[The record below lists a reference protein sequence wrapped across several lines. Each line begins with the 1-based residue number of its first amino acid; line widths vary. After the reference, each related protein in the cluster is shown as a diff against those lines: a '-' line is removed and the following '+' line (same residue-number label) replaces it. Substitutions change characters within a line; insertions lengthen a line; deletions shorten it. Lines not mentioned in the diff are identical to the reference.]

1 MNKIGGSNANLS
13 QSLQQQRIA
22 QQQQEA
28 TQNELRQLNRNIA
41 SAQTQ
46 NAQTIGRTVN
56 KSEAEVKTGQQPLL
70 DHFEVSQPALAQDSE
85 GAEFQAG
92 KSLPADAPQSV
103 AIGGAG
109 QETASP
115 STSPSAEA
123 LANFTETLFALQHGD
138 KKELENIV
146 TEAMS
151 VDTSKLGESGQ
162 EISLAATALR
172 TALAKL
178 QAKMPNASKEQI
190 REAAKTDPEIAK
202 WAAIADAAGGYL
214 SAMKAEGGALPPAD
228 SGRGASS
235 EVPPAAGGQQP
246 QNPVSDP
253 AKSPF
258 SLDPVTQAQ
267 MMADNVKT
275 AEEIKNIYQQMW
287 AEAKKAQAQRHQI
300 MMETANAVN
309 EIMMGIYVNRQKSS
323 QAHFGRVLAML
334 REDKS

>member
-13 QSLQQQRIA
+13 QALKQQRIT
-22 QQQQEA
+22 QQQDA
-28 TQNELRQLNRNIA
+28 AQNETRQLNRNIA

-56 KSEAEVKTGQQPLL
+56 KSEADVKTGQQLPS
-70 DHFEVSQPALAQDSE
+70 DYFDVSQSALHQDPE
-85 GAEFQAG
+85 AAEFQAG
-92 KSLPADAPQSV
+92 KSLPTDAPQSGAV
-103 AIGGAG
+103 GGAG

-138 KKELENIV
+138 KKELENIF

-228 SGRGASS
+228 AGGASS
-235 EVPPAAGGQQP
+235 EAPPAAGGQQP

-253 AKSPF
+253 GQSPF
-258 SLDPVTQAQ
+258 ALDPVTQAQ

-287 AEAKKAQAQRHQI
+287 AEVKKAQAQRHQI

-323 QAHFGRVLAML
+323 QAHFSRVLSML
-334 REDKS
+334 REDK